1 MFYTF
6 MINQPMHIYRYAQS
20 HIIILHH
27 YVSGTPLCYNKNT
40 INIQITE
47 QKSMIK
53 PLGISLIFCSAP
65 NGHEVLNYIIIK
77 IQ

>member
-1 MFYTF
+1 
-6 MINQPMHIYRYAQS
+6 MHIYKYDQS

-27 YVSGTPLCYNKNT
+27 HVSGTPLCYNKTT

-53 PLGISLIFCSAP
+53 PLGVSLDF
-65 NGHEVLNYIIIK
+65 L
-77 IQ
+77 